1 MPHVDL
7 QELSQRE
14 SERVEWKRQV
24 ASVEQL
30 VQTAVA
36 FANDF
41 SNLGGG
47 YIVCGA
53 EETKDAAGFQK
64 VDFVGLPAS
73 RIREIEGKLL
83 ADCRQNVDPP
93 IVPFVEELPLDDP
106 ERRIL
111 VFVVPATDNA
121 HSYRSSGK
129 DASTYYIRIGRETRE
144 ARNGL
149 LRELLVRKKALDPW
163 DRRANAEAS
172 LNDVDLL
179 TLRDYLQR
187 MGLWDPKKPVED
199 YLSPDQSLS
208 VFVPPLTGRRKLTEE
223 LLPRNFTLLLFCS
236 RATRF
241 FPGAYSIF
249 SVYPGLDRSE
259 PVAEKVEIT
268 GTVIEQAWRL
278 IDRLNTESYTA
289 FDKTSPQP
297 NLQKY
302 PSRALQESVVNA
314 LVHRDYESDQPVRVT
329 VFVDRVEISSPGSL
343 PRVVNRERF
352 EQGQATAYWRNQALA
367 YFFNKL
373 QLAQGEGQGIPTIL
387 RTMREAGCPTPKFEV
402 GEESVLYVLP
412 AHPRHRQLRQ
422 LRNIENDI
430 ILGNHPQALRELES
444 LLQDDP
450 YNFRSLELFCEVCRL
465 AGEPRR
471 LFDFL
476 SRPDLEVAKLN
487 PATLIVAAE
496 TLNRMQG
503 EADAKKLSQQ
513 LLKQAALGRIEE
525 SEVKRLALAIR
536 RMGDDEQAVRFLDE
550 TLRRVPTLAGNSSL
564 LEIRAR
570 AKMDLA
576 KRCMDTARHSQTTPR
591 LRARAWDQCRAYL
604 SEVETDLNA
613 ALASS
618 TNPVELEFIEND
630 LAFLRR
636 LQEIAKKPDLRTPPR
651 TRRDDRKRQ

>member
-1 MPHVDL
+1 MPHVDIH
-7 QELSQRE
+7 ELAQRE

-24 ASVEQL
+24 ASLEQL

-36 FANDF
+36 FSNDF

-53 EETKDAAGFQK
+53 EETKDEAGFPK
-64 VDFVGLPAS
+64 VVFTGLTAS
-73 RIREIEGKLL
+73 RLREIEGKLL

-93 IVPFVEELPLDDP
+93 IVPFTEELPLADP

-111 VFVVPATDNA
+111 VFIVPATDHA
-121 HSYRSSGK
+121 HCYRSSGK
-129 DASTYYIRIGRETRE
+129 DSSTYYIRVGRETRE

-163 DRRANAEAS
+163 DRRVNPEAS
-172 LNDVDLL
+172 LQDLDLL

-187 MGLWDPKKPVED
+187 MDLWEPNKPVED
-199 YLSPDQSLS
+199 YFSPDNPLS
-208 VFVPPLTGRRKLTEE
+208 AFVPPLTGRQKLTNHI
-223 LLPRNFTLLLFCS
+223 LPRNFAILMFCS
-236 RATRF
+236 RPTQF

-249 SVYPGLDRSE
+249 SVYPGVDRSE
-259 PVAEKVEIT
+259 SVAEKMEVT
-268 GTVIEQAWRL
+268 GTVIEQARRL

-329 VFVDRVEISSPGSL
+329 VFLDRVEISSPGSL
-343 PRVVNRERF
+343 PRVVSRERF
-352 EQGQATAYWRNQALA
+352 ERGEATAYWRNQALA

-387 RTMREAGCPTPKFEV
+387 RTMREAGCPVPQFEISQ
-402 GEESVLYVLP
+402 ESVLYILP

-430 ILGNHPQALRELES
+430 ILGNHRQALAELE
-444 LLQDDP
+444 LLLRDDP
-450 YNFRSLELFCEVCRL
+450 YNFRSLELFCEACRL
-465 AGEPRR
+465 SGEPRR
-471 LFDFL
+471 LYDFL
-476 SRPDLEVAKLN
+476 SQSGLDVAKLN
-487 PATLIVAAE
+487 PASLIVAAE
-496 TLNRMQG
+496 TLGRVDG
-503 EADAKKLSQQ
+503 EPGAKKLSQQ
-513 LLKQAALGRIEE
+513 LLKQAASGRVEE
-525 SEVKRLALAIR
+525 AEVKRLALAIR
-536 RMGDDEQAVRFLDE
+536 KIGDDEQAVRFLDE
-550 TLRRVPTLAGNSSL
+550 TFRRVPQLANNSSL

-576 KRCMDTARHSQTTPR
+576 KRCIDTARNTKTTPR
-591 LRARAWDQCRAYL
+591 LKARAWDQCRAYL
-604 SEVETDLNA
+604 TEVEADLQT
-613 ALASS
+613 ALAHN
-618 TNPVELEFIEND
+618 TNPVEQDYIEND
-630 LAFLRR
+630 ILFLDR
-636 LQEIAKKPDLRTPPR
+636 LKEIAKKPNPR
-651 TRRDDRKRQ
+651 PRSNPRRDRHGS